1 MLLAATDISHANNQ
15 SAYWAAT
22 AKQNQQYMLYLFD
35 DNNQVIRKIQL
46 PGRAHGLSQS
56 TNGQLVVSSR
66 RPGTWLLLLAHATDQ
81 ATWLQ
86 LPQHRRLAGHT
97 CFSRDNKTF
106 YSAENDFEGKQGVIG
121 VWDTDTGLRLTEWA
135 SHGIG
140 PHQIKL
146 SANGK
151 NLWVANGGILT
162 HPDQGRE
169 KLNLETMAPNVS
181 NLRLTDGM
189 LLDQYQLQESQLSL
203 RHIDV
208 NRHNQVAVAG
218 QYQGPEYQRK
228 QLMAYIKDGSI
239 TVLPCNT
246 EVKNDLC
253 NYLGSVVF
261 DHSGEWL
268 AASSPRGNRVIIW
281 HLALHHTHYHTLTI
295 SDVCGLRATAQAG
308 QFIIST
314 GLGSLYQYC
323 AITNDLVGLAENTHL
338 AWDNHLSNR
347 PQSALIPVKIAT

>member
-1 MLLAATDISHANNQ
+1 MRYDQSRRQFVRLTLGAMLLAATDISHANNQ

-106 YSAENDFEGKQGVIG
+106 YS
-121 VWDTDTGLRLTEWA
+121 
-135 SHGIG
+135 
-140 PHQIKL
+140 
-146 SANGK
+146 
-151 NLWVANGGILT
+151 
-162 HPDQGRE
+162 
-169 KLNLETMAPNVS
+169 
-181 NLRLTDGM
+181 
-189 LLDQYQLQESQLSL
+189 
-203 RHIDV
+203 
-208 NRHNQVAVAG
+208 
-218 QYQGPEYQRK
+218 
-228 QLMAYIKDGSI
+228 
-239 TVLPCNT
+239 
-246 EVKNDLC
+246 
-253 NYLGSVVF
+253 
-261 DHSGEWL
+261 GEWL
-268 AASSPRGNRVIIW
+268 AASSPRGNRVVFW